1 MSLSNPN
8 LPVTEERLQQFY
20 QQIKPYLGLREMPS
34 ADMDEVV
41 TPIPGT
47 HAKRIKYSL
56 DEQIIGEWIDGK
68 TLYQRTVK
76 ITDLSAISSTTRG
89 WYAVYTD
96 STISYGDVMVDF
108 GGTFVHVI
116 AEGVAY
122 ISPINEFISEATSP
136 YVYTSIRPDVNQ
148 TTHALALRILNSGV
162 SQLRASGAI
171 LYVTIKYTKTTD

>member
-68 TLYQRTVK
+68 TLYEKTIVFTGVVDPT
-76 ITDLSAISSTTRG
+76 TDLYSIGQATASASDLGISG
-89 WYAVYTD
+89 
-96 STISYGDVMVDF
+96 TISVKSLDGVNAF
-108 GGTFVHVI
+108 GAPLNRSWGVTFQSEETRYCKQAYFFHTTFNNNTQELIVQTNRI
-116 AEGVAY
+116 GNAGVNLY
-122 ISPINEFISEATSP
+122 I
-136 YVYTSIRPDVNQ
+136 
-148 TTHALALRILNSGV
+148 
-162 SQLRASGAI
+162 
-171 LYVTIKYTKTTD
+171 TIQYTKTTD